1 MLKNIIEKAKF
12 RRNLNK
18 ARVLNEPL
26 CENTLSVIYSNE
38 NDKIVFL
45 TLENSKDNMHWPG
58 MKQFGFINEI
68 TSEDFIAEMLADVY
82 NNLMP
87 SLDLERAQQ
96 NRKNFFDYGI
106 LNFNINDDF
115 LNMQSKVYLIEIDD
129 YTLRS
134 CRGKKNDKFTNINYL
149 TFEELTNIIISDSNF
164 GQQVQP
170 HFRYLFWMNKLHVQ
184 VYNKYFKKK
193 NEINEIF
200 I

>member
-1 MLKNIIEKAKF
+1 MFQKIIEKAKF
-12 RRNLNK
+12 NKNLKK
-18 ARVLNEPL
+18 ARILDEPL

-45 TLENSKDNMHWPG
+45 TLENSKDNIHWPG

-68 TSEDFIAEMLADVY
+68 TSEDFIAEMLAEVY

-134 CRGKKNDKFTNINYL
+134 CRGKRNDKFTNINYL

-184 VYNKYFKKK
+184 IYNKYFKKK
-193 NEINEIF
+193 NKINEIF